1 MRSALHI
8 AVETPA
14 NVRAIRDEQGYGA
27 WSVEELGAIWGRQQE
42 GVRERID
49 TIERA
54 LDALAEGHLDPD
66 LACNSQRAAH
76 TLAGS
81 MGTFGFVEASHAARA
96 IELEL
101 EHPRRDRALVL
112 AALLLEVRAGVAGPV
127 RLCP

>member
-1 MRSALHI
+1 MRSALHVT
-8 AVETPA
+8 VETPA
-14 NVRAIRDEQGYGA
+14 NARAICDEQQCAA
-27 WSVEELGAIWGRQQE
+27 WTVEELDAIWERQRG

-54 LDALAEGHLDPD
+54 LDALAEGRLDPE
-66 LACNSQRAAH
+66 LACDSQRAAH

-81 MGTFGFVEASHAARA
+81 VGTFGFVQASHAARA

-112 AALLLEVRAGVAGPV
+112 AALLLEVQAGVAGPV

>member
-1 MRSALHI
+1 MRSALYI

-14 NVRAIRDEQGYGA
+14 HARAIRDEQECGA
-27 WSVEELGAIWGRQQE
+27 WSVEELDAIWQRQQE
-42 GVRERID
+42 GVRERIY
-49 TIERA
+49 TIECA

-66 LACNSQRAAH
+66 LVRDSQRAAH

-81 MGTFGFVEASHAARA
+81 VGTFGFVQASHAARA